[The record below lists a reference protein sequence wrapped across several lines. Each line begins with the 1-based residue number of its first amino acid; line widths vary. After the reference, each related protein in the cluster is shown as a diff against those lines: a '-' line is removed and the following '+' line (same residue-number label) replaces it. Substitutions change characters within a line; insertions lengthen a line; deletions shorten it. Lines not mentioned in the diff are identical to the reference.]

1 MCVCVGGGGVSVC
14 VCVRVGG
21 GLSVC
26 GCGCGCGRV
35 YQVLFVLFAFTETVV
50 GGWVKVAI
58 DIAFIY
64 C

>member
-1 MCVCVGGGGVSVC
+1 MS

-26 GCGCGCGRV
+26 GCGCGWGCGRV